1 MNVNL
6 NNLNVTSNKQ
16 EFTKKSNGGKSG
28 EFEKSL
34 NDSMNNVGEIKDSK
48 IKNLKIEIG
57 NSFKQN
63 VLNVGEVGE
72 IILTQE
78 DSLEVEDLLNL
89 EVIFFM
95 MDIVNENIK
104 PNEIKIDE
112 SVEFSENIFNV
123 VSTGDDLNKN
133 QAKDPL
139 VNFLKGIGFD
149 ENKIQSQDITKS
161 EVVKQIFENE
171 EKFDKLI
178 KTEILKV
185 DKSFIKDLGLKP
197 VRENDKRINKNFN
210 VDTIE
215 IDGETFEGENILNNK
230 ELFKNI
236 KNEIGE
242 KINQNKYNQKAEKL
256 DVNIKTPSY
265 EKFIILNKANNEIS
279 NDEQFLKEISRD
291 KNSIE
296 KGIENYFID
305 TIRTGD
311 VKVDDPV
318 KVINIKNTERF
329 VKEFIESIDYMKTN
343 NKTEMIVK
351 LNPDHLGRMDIK
363 YEFVKDSVRVV
374 IRVESREALDL
385 IENRVADIKLI
396 IKENNQI
403 NLENIHVEFEQYNPN
418 SNFSGGNKQNQN
430 SDKGKVNLKIDEEST
445 EKDDNDL
452 RSGILV

>member
-48 IKNLKIEIG
+48 IKNLKIEIE

-78 DSLEVEDLLNL
+78 DSLEAEDLLNL
-89 EVIFFM
+89 EVIFLM
-95 MDIVNENIK
+95 MDIVNENIT

-123 VSTGDDLNKN
+123 VSTGDDLSKN
-133 QAKDPL
+133 QVKNPL

-149 ENKIQSQDITKS
+149 ENKIQSHDITKG

-171 EKFDKLI
+171 EKFDKFI

-185 DKSFIKDLGLKP
+185 DKNFIKDLALKP
-197 VRENDKRINKNFN
+197 VNENDKRINKNFN

-242 KINQNKYNQKAEKL
+242 KINQNKYNQRADKL

-374 IRVESREALDL
+374 MRVESREALDL

-430 SDKGKVNLKIDEEST
+430 SDKGKVNLKIDEENI